1 MSRGYLIY
9 AIDEPYIS
17 MANTLKKSIEY
28 HTKDKVTIISD
39 NFPYEKT
46 KPFEWNNSDL
56 MNFQDINPVKTC
68 NPTLLFPKG
77 VKGKT
82 IKISLKNQKS
92 FIDSFA
98 VSYRTKK
105 FK

>member
-1 MSRGYLIY
+1 
-9 AIDEPYIS
+9 
-17 MANTLKKSIEY
+17 
-28 HTKDKVTIISD
+28 
-39 NFPYEKT
+39 
-46 KPFEWNNSDL
+46 